1 MIQLNQNKSMFASER
16 NGTMAGQIIKKVKA
30 LFQWGKI
37 LLPLNQLRYFPPR
50 FVIRDPIAEGVKKAF
65 KMDFETAVIVYNIK
79 NLQELSDQ
87 LGETE
92 YVRFISL
99 MKKTFQKVIAQEVN
113 DDLIALHDYY
123 SDGLALFIRVNHN
136 IHSVSDIDSTMK
148 KILRESEKMMFPE
161 LGQIKPKF
169 ETGYMF
175 IQRKHYSIQESIYKA
190 HQQAVAMAEKR
201 VKTEFNEMVY
211 SISKIIS
218 QKDIHILAQPII
230 TLATG
235 EVRAWEMLTRGP
247 KGTTLENP
255 LQLFSVAR
263 QTGMLYN
270 LEMIVFEK
278 ILQQIIAT
286 GCTQEIFINF
296 TPITLGNQRF
306 VRDIKETL
314 QRHSEISPK
323 QMIFEI
329 TERDSIE
336 GMDHFIYNI
345 KVLRTLGFRIAI
357 DDTGAGYASLNSI
370 SEILPDIIKI
380 DRAVIQDIDKNTVKE
395 SLLKGLL
402 LVAKETGSIVVAEGI
417 ESKEEESV
425 LARNKVDLAQGYL
438 YARPGVL
445 NRSLEIAMD

>member
-1 MIQLNQNKSMFASER
+1 
-16 NGTMAGQIIKKVKA
+16 MAGQIIKKIKG
-30 LFQWGKI
+30 LFRWGKI
-37 LLPLNQLRYFPPR
+37 FLPLNQLRYFPPR
-50 FVIRDPIAEGVKKAF
+50 FVVRDSVAEGVKKAF
-65 KMDFETAVIVYNIK
+65 KKDLETAVIVYNIK
-79 NLQELSDQ
+79 NLQDLSDQ
-87 LGETE
+87 LGEAE
-92 YVRFISL
+92 YARFINL
-99 MKKTFQKVIAQEVN
+99 MKTTFKNVITEEVN

-123 SDGLALFIRVNHN
+123 SDGLALFIRVNQN
-136 IHSVSDIDSTMK
+136 IHSVSDIDSIMK
-148 KILRESEKMMFPE
+148 KILHETEKIMFAQ
-161 LGQIKPKF
+161 LGQIKPVF

-218 QKDIHILAQPII
+218 QKDLHILAQPII

-247 KGTTLENP
+247 KGTSLENP
-255 LQLFSVAR
+255 LQLFSIAR
-263 QTGMLYN
+263 QTGMLYS

-278 ILQQIIAT
+278 ILQQIKAT

-306 VRDIKETL
+306 VRDIKDL
-314 QRHSEISPK
+314 IRKYDEISPK

-336 GMDHFIYNI
+336 EMDHFIYNI

-445 NRSLEIAMD
+445 NRSLEIVMD